1 MRPLLGATA
10 CRWRRLRAKIH
21 HRWLSAQIYHRTCA
35 LGDAQFLLF
44 DLADG
49 AHHLQLEIGLARVCA
64 STSRARLGRARFGAL
79 RAPRPRAR
87 ALRAGTT
94 QRISL
99 PAVCP
104 VRAPVALV
112 AAVAV
117 SARSFLVLWRSL
129 LLRTSSALRRLLL
142 RRRSCGGC
150 GRAVPKAQRD
160 VPTVARCLRG
170 PVRVSPRL
178 LLCASAGASHSHAAH
193 TRRGNALAPPSRGGR
208 VALGARRVRRASA
221 APSKLEWSG
230 CVCGAGTDLSR
241 RRCGTPRAG
250 RGACGASPSRAHTV
264 RRRAC
269 AHACTHGT
277 RARASLFK
285 VLYLRVYQI
294 FSNPFIVP

>member
-10 CRWRRLRAKIH
+10 CRWRRLRAEIH

-49 AHHLQLEIGLARVCA
+49 AHDLQLEIGLARVCA
-64 STSRARLGRARFGAL
+64 PISRARLGRARFGAL

-87 ALRAGTT
+87 ALRAGTA

-99 PAVCP
+99 PAICP

-193 TRRGNALAPPSRGGR
+193 TRRGNALAPPSRGGARRARSASRTARERGAVEVGMER
-208 VALGARRVRRASA
+208 VCLRGRGRPQPPQVRHAVRRARRVWRQPLLRPHRP
-221 APSKLEWSG
+221 APCLRTRTH
-230 CVCGAGTDLSR
+230 AR
-241 RRCGTPRAG
+241 HPRMRIA
-250 RGACGASPSRAHTV
+250 
-264 RRRAC
+264 
-269 AHACTHGT
+269 
-277 RARASLFK
+277 FK
-285 VLYLRVYQI
+285 VLYHRVY
-294 FSNPFIVP
+294 